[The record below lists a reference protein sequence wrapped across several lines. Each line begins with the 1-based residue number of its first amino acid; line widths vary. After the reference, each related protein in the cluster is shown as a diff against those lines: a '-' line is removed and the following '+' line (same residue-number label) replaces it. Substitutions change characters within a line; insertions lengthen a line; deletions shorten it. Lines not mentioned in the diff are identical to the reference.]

1 MPVLVMGVC
10 GSGKTSSGSALAAL
24 TGGRFLDADS
34 LHTSESIA
42 KMSNGIALTDADR
55 EPWLRRLAAELARD
69 EDVVLACSALKARY
83 RALLASMLSPGR
95 GLTVVF
101 LSPTRAALERRTVE
115 RQHFMPACML
125 DSQLAALEPP
135 AADEPAIRSLIRV
148 PAEVVASSEGAGG
161 VAAYVARVLGLV
173 REDELGSSVLDRA
186 MVRPR
191 PHSAHGPSTA
201 TTSRRR
207 PSWEHPHAPQ
217 LAVRLR

>member
-83 RALLASMLSPGR
+83 RALLASMLTLRLPETKG
-95 GLTVVF
+95 TV
-101 LSPTRAALERRTVE
+101 LQDDLP
-115 RQHFMPACML
+115 PL
-125 DSQLAALEPP
+125 D
-135 AADEPAIRSLIRV
+135 D
-148 PAEVVASSEGAGG
+148 
-161 VAAYVARVLGLV
+161 
-173 REDELGSSVLDRA
+173 REL
-186 MVRPR
+186 
-191 PHSAHGPSTA
+191 
-201 TTSRRR
+201 
-207 PSWEHPHAPQ
+207 
-217 LAVRLR
+217 